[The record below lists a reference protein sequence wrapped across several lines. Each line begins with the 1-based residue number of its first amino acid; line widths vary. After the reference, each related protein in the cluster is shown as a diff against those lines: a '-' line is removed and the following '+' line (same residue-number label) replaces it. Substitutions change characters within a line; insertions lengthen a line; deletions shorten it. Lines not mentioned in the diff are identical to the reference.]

1 MTEPKNCYQELPV
14 IPYKK
19 TALPESDVVAYIK
32 SLPWHNNEIKRTVY
46 AVSYNETAGF
56 NAGILTNYAGIQGDN
71 ARWRHSW
78 DGLIKAT
85 TVKNENMTGNARRF
99 LVFDKWQS
107 SIDMLAFYMN
117 SRGIYVGGNAK
128 DFANINPVGSARLV
142 AQHGQQE
149 GQLLQVDLYTAYL
162 RAWVLG
168 VADAQPKLADI
179 IDFTSLYNKAA
190 KLFV

>member
-1 MTEPKNCYQELPV
+1 MTEVKNCYPELQV

-19 TALPESDVVAYIK
+19 TALPESDVIAYIK
-32 SLPWHNNEIKRTVY
+32 KLPYNTEVKRTVY

-78 DGLIKAT
+78 DGVIKGT
-85 TVKNENMTGNARRF
+85 TVKNENMTGNPRRF

-128 DFANINPVGSARLV
+128 DYANINPIKNA
-142 AQHGQQE
+142 E
-149 GQLLQVDLYTAYL
+149 ELYLAYV
-162 RAWVLG
+162 RAWVYG
-168 VADAQPKLADI
+168 DINYTPKPKKEHEPNENADFVK
-179 IDFTSLYNKAA
+179 LYNKAA
-190 KLFV
+190 KIFI

>member
-1 MTEPKNCYQELPV
+1 MNAVKNCYPELPEM
-14 IPYKK
+14 PYKQE
-19 TALPESDVVAYIK
+19 AIAEADVVAHIHT
-32 SLPWHNNEIKRTVY
+32 LPFNTEAKRTTF
-46 AVSYNETAGF
+46 AVSFNETGGFKALVNNNAAG
-56 NAGILTNYAGIQGDN
+56 LQGDN

-78 DGLIKAT
+78 DGLIKGT

-128 DFANINPVGSARLV
+128 DFANINPVGPARLV

-190 KLFV
+190 KIFI

>member
-1 MTEPKNCYQELPV
+1 MTEQKNCYTELPV

-19 TALPESDVVAYIK
+19 TVIPEADVIAYIK
-32 SLPWHNNEIKRTVY
+32 TLSYNTEVKRTVY
-46 AVSYNETAGF
+46 AVAYNETAGF
-56 NAGILTNYAGIQGDN
+56 NALINTNAAGIQADN

-78 DGLIKAT
+78 DGVIKGT

-99 LVFDKWQS
+99 VVFDKWQS
-107 SIDMLAFYMN
+107 SIDMLAFYIN

-128 DFANINPVGSARLV
+128 EYANINPVGGARIV

-168 VADAQPKLADI
+168 VVNAQPNLLDI
-179 IDFTSLYNKAA
+179 KDFTLLYNKAA
-190 KLFV
+190 KIFV

>member
-1 MTEPKNCYQELPV
+1 MSEAKNFYPELPE

-19 TALPESDVVAYIK
+19 TALHEADVVAYIHT
-32 SLPWHNNEIKRTVY
+32 LPFATEVKRTVY

-56 NAGILTNYAGIQGDN
+56 QALVNNNAAGLQGDN
-71 ARWRHSW
+71 AHWRHSW
-78 DGLIKAT
+78 DMRIVAT
-85 TVKNENMTGNARRF
+85 TVKRENMTGNARRF

-117 SRGIYVGGNAK
+117 ARGIYVGGNAT
-128 DFANINPVGSARLV
+128 DMANINPVGPAHIV
-142 AQHGQQE
+142 KQHGQQE
-149 GQLLQVDLYTAYL
+149 GQLLQVDLFTAYY

-168 VADAQPKLADI
+168 LITAQPTLLDI
-179 IDFTSLYNKAA
+179 KDFTLLYNNAA